1 MTWRCVPDGEKSRH
15 RRKLQSSV
23 GVVVES
29 DFVPTYPRLELKDLF
44 RIAEN
49 EDAIPWQFFREG
61 VEIYRLYG
69 DGVSGPTAALI
80 RYRAAG
86 SIPMHEHTGY
96 EHILVLSGSQRDQHG
111 TAAAGTLTIHAP
123 GTRHSVVSEAGCI
136 VLAIYEKPVRFD
148 EPESTRAG

>member
-1 MTWRCVPDGEKSRH
+1 M
-15 RRKLQSSV
+15 
-23 GVVVES
+23 ES
-29 DFVPTYPRLELKDLF
+29 NFVPTYPRLELKDLF

-86 SIPMHEHTGY
+86 SIPMH
-96 EHILVLSGSQRDQHG
+96 
-111 TAAAGTLTIHAP
+111 
-123 GTRHSVVSEAGCI
+123 
-136 VLAIYEKPVRFD
+136 
-148 EPESTRAG
+148 